1 MSGKSSDTTKVIRIK
16 PDTFQ
21 REEPRRRGKRVIWNL
36 PNALTIMRIMA
47 IPIIVL
53 LLFSPGK
60 VTSFVAALVFLFA
73 AITDGLDGY
82 IARRQNIVTTLGK
95 FLDPMADKL
104 LVITSLIMLIHLGR
118 VPAWIVAVIA
128 GREMAVTGLRA
139 IAINEGIVIS
149 ASPLGKYK
157 MLLQVIATT
166 NLICHYSYYSID
178 FHNVGMIFLWAALI
192 LTVWSGLD
200 YFRGFFGQ
208 WSEIPKTVDKKR
220 EIV

>member
-1 MSGKSSDTTKVIRIK
+1 MKVISIK
-16 PDTFQ
+16 PDTLQ
-21 REEPRRRGKRVIWNL
+21 REKARRRHKRVIWNL
-36 PNALTIMRIMA
+36 PNALTIVRIMA

-53 LLFSPGK
+53 LLFYPGRL
-60 VTSFVAALVFLFA
+60 VSFFAAIIFLFA

-95 FLDPMADKL
+95 FLDPLADKL

-149 ASPLGKYK
+149 ASQLGKYK
-157 MLLQVIATT
+157 TLLQVIATT
-166 NLICHYSYYSID
+166 TLIGHYSYFSID
-178 FHNVGMIFLWAALI
+178 LHNVGMIFLWAALA
-192 LTVWSGLD
+192 LTVWSGVD
-200 YFRGFFGQ
+200 YFKGFFRQWGQ
-208 WSEIPKTVDKKR
+208 IPRVVDKKR
-220 EIV
+220 EMV

>member
-1 MSGKSSDTTKVIRIK
+1 MKVISIK
-16 PDTFQ
+16 PDTL
-21 REEPRRRGKRVIWNL
+21 RKGEPGKLKKRVIWNL
-36 PNALTIMRIMA
+36 PNALTIGRIMA

-53 LLFSPGK
+53 LLFYPGK
-60 VTSFVAALVFLFA
+60 VISFIASIIFLFA

-82 IARRQNIVTTLGK
+82 IARRQNVVTTLGK
-95 FLDPMADKL
+95 FLDPLADKL

-118 VPAWIVAVIA
+118 VPAWVVAIIA

-149 ASPLGKYK
+149 ASQLGKYK
-157 MLLQVIATT
+157 TLLQVIATT
-166 NLICHYSYYSID
+166 TLICHYSYYSID
-178 FHNVGMIFLWAALI
+178 LHNVGMIFLWGALV

-200 YFRGFFGQ
+200 YFRGFFRQ
-208 WSEIPKTVDKKR
+208 WGSIPKPVDKKR

>member
-1 MSGKSSDTTKVIRIK
+1 
-16 PDTFQ
+16 
-21 REEPRRRGKRVIWNL
+21 VIWNL

-60 VTSFVAALVFLFA
+60 VASFVAALVFLFA

-166 NLICHYSYYSID
+166 TLICHYSYYSID

-200 YFRGFFGQ
+200 YFRGFFRQ
-208 WSEIPKTVDKKR
+208 WGEIPKTVDKKR

>member
-1 MSGKSSDTTKVIRIK
+1 MKVISIK
-16 PDTFQ
+16 PDPFR

-36 PNALTIMRIMA
+36 PNALTFGRIMA

-53 LLFSPGK
+53 LLFYPGR
-60 VTSFVAALVFLFA
+60 VVSFVAAIIFLVA

-95 FLDPMADKL
+95 FLDPLADKL

-139 IAINEGIVIS
+139 IAINEGIIIS
-149 ASPLGKYK
+149 ASQLGKYK
-157 MLLQVIATT
+157 TLLQVIATT
-166 NLICHYSYYSID
+166 TLIGHYSYLSID
-178 FHNVGMIFLWAALI
+178 LHNVGMIFLWAALV
-192 LTVWSGLD
+192 LTVWSGVD
-200 YFRGFFGQ
+200 YFRGFFGH
-208 WSEIPKTVDKKR
+208 WGEIPRVVDKKK
-220 EIV
+220 EMV

>member
-1 MSGKSSDTTKVIRIK
+1 MKVISIK
-16 PDTFQ
+16 PDVG
-21 REEPRRRGKRVIWNL
+21 RKRGLVRPEKKVIWNL
-36 PNALTIMRIMA
+36 PNSLTIARIMA

-53 LLFSPGK
+53 LLFYPGK
-60 VTSFVAALVFLFA
+60 IASFVAAIIFLFA

-95 FLDPMADKL
+95 FLDPLADKL

-118 VPAWIVAVIA
+118 VPAWIVVIIA

-149 ASPLGKYK
+149 ASQLGKYK
-157 MLLQVIATT
+157 TLLQVIATT
-166 NLICHYSYYSID
+166 TLICHYSYYSID
-178 FHNVGMIFLWAALI
+178 FHNVGMIFLWAALV

-200 YFRGFFGQ
+200 YFRGFFREWGG
-208 WSEIPKTVDKKR
+208 IPKTVDKKKQM
-220 EIV
+220 V

>member
-1 MSGKSSDTTKVIRIK
+1 MKVISIK
-16 PDTFQ
+16 PDTFR

-36 PNALTIMRIMA
+36 PNALTIGRIMA

-53 LLFSPGK
+53 LLFYPGR
-60 VTSFVAALVFLFA
+60 VVSFVSAIIFLFA

-95 FLDPMADKL
+95 FLDPLADKL

-118 VPAWIVAVIA
+118 VPAWIVAIIA

-139 IAINEGIVIS
+139 IAINEGMIIS
-149 ASPLGKYK
+149 ASQLGKYK
-157 MLLQVIATT
+157 TLLQVIATT
-166 NLICHYSYYSID
+166 TLIGHYSYFSID
-178 FHNVGMIFLWAALI
+178 LHNVGMIFLWAALV

-208 WSEIPKTVDKKR
+208 WGQIPKVVDKKK
-220 EIV
+220 EMV

>member
-1 MSGKSSDTTKVIRIK
+1 MKVISIK

-21 REEPRRRGKRVIWNL
+21 KEGPRRRGKKVIWNL
-36 PNALTIMRIMA
+36 PNALTILRIMA

-60 VTSFVAALVFLFA
+60 VVSCVASVIFLFA

-95 FLDPMADKL
+95 FLDPLADKL

-118 VPAWIVAVIA
+118 VPAWIVAIIA

-139 IAINEGIVIS
+139 IAINEGIIIS
-149 ASPLGKYK
+149 ASQLGKYK
-157 MLLQVIATT
+157 TLLQVIATT
-166 NLICHYSYYSID
+166 TLICHYSYYSID
-178 FHNVGMIFLWAALI
+178 FHNVGMIFVWAALA

-200 YFRGFFGQ
+200 YFRRFFGQ
-208 WSEIPKTVDKKR
+208 WGEIPKMVDKKR
-220 EIV
+220 EMV

>member
-1 MSGKSSDTTKVIRIK
+1 MRVISIK
-16 PDTFQ
+16 PDIFQ
-21 REEPRRRGKRVIWNL
+21 REEPRKRGKRVIWNL
-36 PNALTIMRIMA
+36 PNALTIVRIMA

-53 LLFSPGK
+53 LLFYPGK
-60 VTSFVAALVFLFA
+60 VVSFFAAIIFLFA

-95 FLDPMADKL
+95 FLDPLADKL

-118 VPAWIVAVIA
+118 VPAWIVAIIA

-149 ASPLGKYK
+149 ASKLGKYK
-157 MLLQVIATT
+157 TLLQVIATT
-166 NLICHYSYYSID
+166 TLIGHYSYLSID
-178 FHNVGMIFLWAALI
+178 LHNVGMIFIWAALV
-192 LTVWSGLD
+192 LTVWSGVD
-200 YFRGFFGQ
+200 YFSGFFRQWGQ
-208 WSEIPKTVDKKR
+208 IPKVVDKKR

>member
-1 MSGKSSDTTKVIRIK
+1 MKVISIK

-21 REEPRRRGKRVIWNL
+21 KEGPRRRGKKVIWNL
-36 PNALTIMRIMA
+36 PNALTILRIMA

-60 VTSFVAALVFLFA
+60 VVSFVASVIFLFA

-95 FLDPMADKL
+95 FLDPLADKL

-118 VPAWIVAVIA
+118 VPAWIVAIIA

-139 IAINEGIVIS
+139 IAINEGIIIS
-149 ASPLGKYK
+149 ASQLGKYK
-157 MLLQVIATT
+157 TLLQVIATT
-166 NLICHYSYYSID
+166 TLICHYSYYSID
-178 FHNVGMIFLWAALI
+178 FHNVGMIFVWAALA

-200 YFRGFFGQ
+200 YFRRFFGQ
-208 WSEIPKTVDKKR
+208 WGEIPKMVDKKK
-220 EIV
+220 EMV